1 VTQYGDMV
9 LALVT
14 VPGGNKGTCPAHLT
28 SVTMIG
34 KGRICQVTAQF
45 GQPVKMPRER
55 DPNEKGEG

>member
-1 VTQYGDMV
+1 MV

-14 VPGGNKGTCPAHLT
+14 VPGGNKGTCPAHLN